1 MTAAGMRQQLLTA
14 LWANRM
20 LPSDGHP
27 KMDHFPSSPT
37 RGAAGHEANDSRRM
51 VVNRSRFVPT
61 VFVASVV
68 VLSGCAMGGS
78 KGEAD
83 NGDDTAIRETV
94 NTRDAELYLTQAEL
108 SGPVDRFHQALQ
120 AAMAEV
126 ADDPEN
132 ALGHYQAGRAQI
144 GLQNFAA
151 ADRLFKR
158 ALELHPEYQAEVNFY
173 REKGWISAFNASI
186 GFQDLDSLEAVV
198 EVLQDAEMIFPG
210 RRPEAII
217 NLAATYSTLGRIEES
232 IEAFGAALEIIRGPR
247 TREMMIR
254 DSSMAKGWLEHEEGL
269 AFNRAALM
277 SNMGRYDEAADE
289 YAALFAR
296 HPDNISALSNMAA
309 ALSAAGMPD
318 SAQAIYDNLLEGE
331 DLAIRDYF
339 NIGVGLYTADEFTR
353 AAQAFQAVV
362 DVSPQNRE
370 ALLNL
375 TLSLHGAEEFETCV
389 PVARDLVDLDQ
400 YNQDNY
406 NMLARCLVGIEEDL
420 EAGRVIE
427 AGQALPFTIGDPKL
441 EPRSGG
447 GGTVTANLKNNALEP
462 GAMITIRVH
471 FNGED
476 GGTVDIANLR
486 LEAPAQGETV
496 SFEASITS
504 DEAVMGFYFQI
515 IPPRF

>member
-1 MTAAGMRQQLLTA
+1 M
-14 LWANRM
+14 
-20 LPSDGHP
+20 
-27 KMDHFPSSPT
+27 
-37 RGAAGHEANDSRRM
+37 NDSRRM

-83 NGDDTAIRETV
+83 GGDDTAIRETE
-94 NTRDAELYLTQAEL
+94 NTRSAELFLTQAETV
-108 SGPVDRFHQALQ
+108 GPVDRFHQALQ

-126 ADDPEN
+126 SNDPEN
-132 ALGHYQAGRAQI
+132 ALGHFQAGRAQI
-144 GLQNFAA
+144 GLQNFVA
-151 ADRLFKR
+151 ADSLLRK
-158 ALELHPEYQAEVNFY
+158 ALELHPEYQAEVNYY

-186 GFQDLDSLEAVV
+186 GFQELDSLEAVV
-198 EVLQDAEMIFPG
+198 EMLHDAEMIFPG

-217 NLAATYSTLGRIEES
+217 NLAATYSTLGRHEES

-247 TREMMIR
+247 TREMMMR
-254 DSSMAKGWLEHEEGL
+254 DSSMAMLWLEHEESL

-277 SNMGRYDEAADE
+277 SNMGRYAEAADE
-289 YAALFAR
+289 YAVLFAR

-318 SAQAIYDNLLEGE
+318 SAQAIYNNLLEGE
-331 DLAIRDYF
+331 DLGIRDYF
-339 NIGVGLYTADEFTR
+339 NIGVGLYTADEYTQ
-353 AAQAFQAVV
+353 AAQAFQEVV

-375 TLSLHGAEEFETCV
+375 TVSLHAAEDFDACV

-427 AGQALPFTIGDPKL
+427 AGQALPFTISGPEL
-441 EPRSGG
+441 EPRASGG
-447 GGTVTANLKNNALEP
+447 GKVTANLTNNALDP
-462 GAMITIRVH
+462 GATITIRVH

-476 GGTVDIANLR
+476 GGTVDIASLR

-496 SFEASITS
+496 PFEANITS
-504 DEAVMGFYFQI
+504 DESVMGFYFQV